1 MWNRRAVRGR
11 KEHWKRIEVC
21 EIDVGKDEGTMGA
34 GAGYGMYGRCGGH
47 WGGEWGKAANP

>member
-34 GAGYGMYGRCGGH
+34 GVGYGMYGRCGGH